1 MIHIPE
7 FIHRQL
13 SNQLVGGGLVL
24 MFTGSLVALARNA
37 PMRFY
42 GWCKSRFTRTVSIKN
57 TDPLFDY
64 VTYWLNSQER
74 FRRSRFL
81 LATTELRLGKRDG
94 GIECASPGSSVKKQ
108 PMKVFYSPSVG
119 RHFFKYRDVWISIA
133 KSDNTQAQ
141 APGNGIMGSGNHS
154 SGSQFHK
161 EETYLI
167 ESFGKDDGVAARALI
182 QEIVEF
188 GTEETEGVRVYYS
201 IWGHWSSNGYS
212 RMRPLSTVV
221 LPSGVAESVL
231 EDMREFRSLELWYR
245 DLGIPWHK
253 GYMFH
258 GLPGTGKTSLAAAL
272 AGELDMDIYLLNLS
286 GTGMNDET
294 LQRLMGDVRPGCMV
308 IMEDI
313 DCTVPDR
320 DAAAGNRITLSGL
333 LNCLDGIMSREGC
346 IIVMT
351 TNWRKNLDSAL
362 VRPGRVDFEMEFGH
376 ATQYQIDRF
385 ADRLGVSAHGLR
397 GESMTMAE
405 VQKELLDRYWSEKRR
420 IAA

>member
-1 MIHIPE
+1 M
-7 FIHRQL
+7 
-13 SNQLVGGGLVL
+13 
-24 MFTGSLVALARNA
+24 
-37 PMRFY
+37 
-42 GWCKSRFTRTVSIKN
+42 SIRN

-81 LATTELRLGKRDG
+81 QASTELRLGNRNG
-94 GIECASPGSSVKKQ
+94 GIECASSNGPSGSSAKKQ
-108 PMKVFYSPSVG
+108 PLKVFFSPSVG
-119 RHFFKYRDVWISIA
+119 RNLFKYQGIWISIA
-133 KSDNTQAQ
+133 KSDNASSP
-141 APGNGIMGSGNHS
+141 AHGANEMGS
-154 SGSQFHK
+154 SGGGGFRK
-161 EETYLI
+161 EETYVI
-167 ESFGKDDGVAARALI
+167 ESFGKDDGGSVRALI

-188 GTEETEGVRVYYS
+188 GTEDTEGVRVYYS
-201 IWGHWSSNGYS
+201 TWGHWSSNGHS

-221 LPSGVAESVL
+221 LPVGFAESVL

-320 DAAAGNRITLSGL
+320 DANSGNRVTLSGL

-351 TNWRKNLDSAL
+351 TNWRANLDSAL
-362 VRPGRVDFEMEFGH
+362 VRPGRVDFEMVFGH
-376 ATQYQIDRF
+376 ATREQIERF
-385 ADRLGVSAHGLR
+385 AKRLGVDAHGF
-397 GESMTMAE
+397 GERPVTMAE
-405 VQKELLDRYWSEKRR
+405 VQKELLDRYWFEKRR
-420 IAA
+420 LAA